1 MQALVHSTPAP
12 LDSIIE
18 CRSTGAR
25 MTLGRSCLCTWR
37 CECTEG
43 WPAGNPLIGVSIIEM
58 TAGIAVLC
66 MPAMAALFKRYSPVV
81 TAHFSRSNN
90 SSHDTEQE
98 TFYEMTKT
106 RKVVNPTN
114 ARDCQPQSSNKHA
127 HMATSSSDSAFE
139 LRPHTS
145 DSATLA
151 ENLDRPSIS
160 P

>member
-1 MQALVHSTPAP
+1 
-12 LDSIIE
+12 
-18 CRSTGAR
+18 

-37 CECTEG
+37 CECTDG
-43 WPAGNPLIGVSIIEM
+43 WRAGNSLIAISIIEM
-58 TAGIAVLC
+58 TAGMAVLC
-66 MPAMAALFKRYSPVV
+66 MPAMAALFKRYSPLV

-106 RKVVNPTN
+106 RNVVNLTN
-114 ARDCQPQSSNKHA
+114 SRNCQAQSTNKRA

-151 ENLDRPSIS
+151 EKLDRPSIS